1 MSISRFIS
9 TAASGQDFYVKT
21 WHSKTNTKS
30 NVDSSSCSH
39 FASEIR
45 PPLEKA
51 EVEVIKVMQGVQME
65 EEDIISPQES
75 GHICFSNAES
85 SVC

>member
-39 FASEIR
+39 FVSEIR

-51 EVEVIKVMQGVQME
+51 EVEVIKVMQGGT
-65 EEDIISPQES
+65 DGGKRHNFTS
-75 GHICFSNAES
+75 GVRPHLFLKC
-85 SVC
+85 